1 MNLDRLKKQLVID
14 ESCELFPYRCSSDK
28 LTIGVGRNIQEV
40 GISEDEAMYL
50 LENDIK
56 NVVSQCRSTF
66 DWFDNLT
73 SIRQEAIVNLVFNM
87 GLSTF
92 CKFKKTIAHLEKGEY
107 ELAGT
112 ELLDSN
118 YARQVGQRSV
128 RVANMIA
135 GEK

>member
-1 MNLDRLKKQLVID
+1 MDYDRLKKQLVVH
-14 ESCELFPYRCSSDK
+14 EGLELKPYKCTANK
-28 LTIGVGRNIQEV
+28 TTIGVGRNIEEV

-50 LENDIK
+50 LNNDIK
-56 NVVSQCRSTF
+56 NVVAQCQATF
-66 DWFDNLT
+66 SWFDALT
-73 SIRQEAIVNLVFNM
+73 DIRKEAIINLVFNM

-92 CKFKKTIAHLEKGEY
+92 CKFKKTISYMEQGLY

-128 RVANMIA
+128 DVANMIA

>member
-1 MNLDRLKKQLVID
+1 MDYDRLKKQLVVH
-14 ESCELFPYRCSSDK
+14 EGLELKPYKCTANK
-28 LTIGVGRNIQEV
+28 TTIGVGRNIEEV

-50 LENDIK
+50 LNNDIK
-56 NVVSQCRSTF
+56 NVVAQCQATF
-66 DWFDNLT
+66 SWFDGLT
-73 SIRQEAIVNLVFNM
+73 DIRKEAIVNLVFNM

-92 CKFKKTIAHLEKGEY
+92 CKFKKTISYIEQGLY

-128 RVANMIA
+128 DVANMIA
-135 GEK
+135 GDK

>member
-1 MNLDRLKKQLVID
+1 MGR
-14 ESCELFPYRCSSDK
+14 P
-28 LTIGVGRNIQEV
+28 TIGVGRNLSV

-56 NVVSQCRSTF
+56 NVVAQCQATF
-66 DWFDNLT
+66 SWFDGLT
-73 SIRQEAIVNLVFNM
+73 DIRKEAIVNLVFNM

-92 CKFKKTIAHLEKGEY
+92 CKFKNTISYLEQGLY

-128 RVANMIA
+128 DVANMIA
-135 GEK
+135 GDK

>member
-1 MNLDRLKKQLVID
+1 MDYDRLKKQLVVH
-14 ESCELFPYRCSSDK
+14 EGLELKPYKCTANK
-28 LTIGVGRNIQEV
+28 TTIGVGRNIEEV

-50 LENDIK
+50 LKNDIK
-56 NVVSQCRSTF
+56 NVVAQCQATF
-66 DWFDNLT
+66 SWFDGLT
-73 SIRQEAIVNLVFNM
+73 DIRKEAIVNLVFNM

-92 CKFKKTIAHLEKGEY
+92 CKFKNTISYLEQGLY

-128 RVANMIA
+128 DVANMIA
-135 GEK
+135 GDK

>member
-1 MNLDRLKKQLVID
+1 MDYERLKKQLVIH
-14 ESCELFPYRCSSDK
+14 EGLKLKPYHCSANK
-28 LTIGVGRNIQEV
+28 LTIGVGRNIEEV
-40 GISEDEAMYL
+40 GITESEAMYL
-50 LENDIK
+50 LENDIV
-56 NVVSQCRSTF
+56 NVEAQCRAKFT
-66 DWFDNLT
+66 WFDTL
-73 SIRQEAIVNLVFNM
+73 SDLRKEAIINLVFNM

>member
-1 MNLDRLKKQLVID
+1 MDYDRLKKQLVVH
-14 ESCELFPYRCSSDK
+14 EGLELKMYHCSMGRP
-28 LTIGVGRNIQEV
+28 TIGVGRNLSV

-56 NVVSQCRSTF
+56 NVVAQCQATF
-66 DWFDNLT
+66 SWFDGLT
-73 SIRQEAIVNLVFNM
+73 DIRKEAIVNLVFNM

-92 CKFKKTIAHLEKGEY
+92 CKFKNTISYLEQGLY

-128 RVANMIA
+128 DVANMIA
-135 GEK
+135 GDK

>member
-1 MNLDRLKKQLVID
+1 MDYDRLKKQLVVH
-14 ESCELFPYRCSSDK
+14 EGLELKPYKCTANK
-28 LTIGVGRNIQEV
+28 TTIGVGRNIEEV

-50 LENDIK
+50 LDNDIK
-56 NVVSQCRSTF
+56 NVVAQCQATF
-66 DWFDNLT
+66 SWFDGL
-73 SIRQEAIVNLVFNM
+73 SDIRKEAIVNLVFNM

-92 CKFKKTIAHLEKGEY
+92 CKFKKTISYIEQGLY

-128 RVANMIA
+128 DVANMIA